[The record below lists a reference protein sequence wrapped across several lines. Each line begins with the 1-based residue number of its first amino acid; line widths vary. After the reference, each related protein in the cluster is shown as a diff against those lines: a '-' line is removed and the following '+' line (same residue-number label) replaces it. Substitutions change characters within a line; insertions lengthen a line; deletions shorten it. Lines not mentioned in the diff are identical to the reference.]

1 MTAPIPATTS
11 APTSNPARRTGMAA
25 TRAGLIGLL
34 GLAGLMA
41 HGLSLAHDDTY
52 LDTLAAP
59 HGGQIRMAG
68 ALHLELVVNQ
78 AGQEAKERPI
88 EVYVTDHAGSKQPT
102 AGARATVT
110 LLSGKHK
117 VTAALQPDGDNKLK
131 GLASY
136 APTPDLKAI
145 VSVTMP
151 GQDAQQARFTP
162 LAPRAK

>member
-1 MTAPIPATTS
+1 MTASTL
-11 APTSNPARRTGMAA
+11 NPARRTWMATA
-25 TRAGLIGLL
+25 RVGLIGLV

-52 LDTLAAP
+52 LDTLTTP
-59 HGGQIRMAG
+59 HGGQLRMAG
-68 ALHLELVVNQ
+68 ALHLELVVNK
-78 AGQEAKERPI
+78 AGQDTKERPI
-88 EVYVTDHAGSKQPT
+88 EVYVTDHAGTKQPT
-102 AGARATVT
+102 AGASATIT

-117 VTAALQPDGDNKLK
+117 VTAALKPDGDNKLK

-162 LAPRAK
+162 LAPRAGHTSTQ